1 MQEKNELFVKPSPG
15 LRVRN
20 PDRGGELLAAEG
32 EAVPNNSYWLRR
44 LRDGDVQEA
53 QVPRAQ
59 GRAGAADV
67 QEAQVPR
74 AVQAST
80 AMTETKKKEK

>member
-1 MQEKNELFVKPSPG
+1 MPENELFVKPAPG

-20 PDRGGELLAAEG
+20 PERNGELLPADGAS
-32 EAVPNNSYWLRR
+32 VPRNSYWLRR

-59 GRAGAADV
+59 ADGV
-67 QEAQVPR
+67 REQHN
-74 AVQAST
+74 
-80 AMTETKKKEK
+80 KKGK